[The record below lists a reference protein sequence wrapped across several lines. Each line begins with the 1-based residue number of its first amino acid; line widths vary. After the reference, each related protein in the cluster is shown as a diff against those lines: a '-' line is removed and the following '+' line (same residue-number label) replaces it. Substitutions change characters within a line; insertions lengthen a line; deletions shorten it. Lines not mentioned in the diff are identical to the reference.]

1 MLRIVTSVFIAM
13 ATLCVSN
20 LARAQEDYSRAGWYL
35 GLGGVVGIPISAE
48 DEFVGLDA
56 RGGYRGKWGG
66 GDLHFEW
73 AGGDDDDFENDFNNN
88 YDWAL
93 TLDGKLYYLAGLEDW
108 LHPLARRLQPFFT
121 AGFGTVYFDHSFR
134 ANSPKSGSKHWDFA
148 IRAGSG
154 LDVYL
159 TRNIA
164 VSVDWTYVRPMSTTL
179 NDLDYHTIGWGFL
192 YRF

>member
-1 MLRIVTSVFIAM
+1 MLRIVTCVFIAM

-20 LARAQEDYSRAGWYL
+20 LARAQEEYSRVGWYL
-35 GLGGVVGIPISAE
+35 GLEGVDVFPDSAE
-48 DEFVGLDA
+48 DNFRGLGV

-66 GDLHFEW
+66 GELHFEDLI
-73 AGGDDDDFENDFNNN
+73 GSNDN

-93 TLDGKLYYLAGLEDW
+93 TLDGKLYYLAGLED
-108 LHPLARRLQPFFT
+108 LLPPEARRVQPFAT
-121 AGFGTVYFDHSFR
+121 AGFGTVYFDHNFR

-164 VSVDWTYVRPMSTTL
+164 VSVDWTYVRPTSTTL
-179 NDLDYHTIGWGFL
+179 NNLDYHTIGWGFL

>member
-1 MLRIVTSVFIAM
+1 MLRVVTSVFIAM

-73 AGGDDDDFENDFNNN
+73 AGGDDDDFENDYNNN

-121 AGFGTVYFDHSFR
+121 AGFGAVYFDHSFS
-134 ANSPKSGSKHWDFA
+134 ANSPKSDSKHWDFA

-164 VSVDWTYVRPMSTTL
+164 VSVDWTYVRPMSKTL